1 MYSLKLNKYKN
12 LRILLTNKYLIIV
25 NQNGIIKFKTNFYNI
40 FIDSINKIFYFDLNN
55 YKNIDSNLKYFFIN
69 KLYLINNYSSVFLL
83 NYSLNY
89 LNLLFNNLYY
99 NYYNYTLTI
108 NLKGIGYKFVIEDNM
123 LKIRVG
129 YSHYINYA
137 MNPDIYFV
145 IKNPTS
151 LTFYSN
157 SKLNIK
163 KIAAFIKLYKKTNL
177 YKGTGIFY
185 DNEFINLKKK
195 NNNNNYILNYLFI
208 GYKYNYLF
216 LNINIFIKMLKNI
229 LNLIKDIILN
239 NGDILILYTKNKIL
253 NYILQKNCKY
263 TNTYYLNSFT
273 QKQLN
278 LVKILKYFPDLVISF
293 DYRTNAIFLN
303 KLSKYNVPMICITN
317 SLVKN
322 IIQNKMYYL
331 ILNNNSLYANLII
344 MSLIFN
350 TIYNNKIQLGNQF
363 LN

>member
-1 MYSLKLNKYKN
+1 M
-12 LRILLTNKYLIIV
+12 
-25 NQNGIIKFKTNFYNI
+25 
-40 FIDSINKIFYFDLNN
+40 DSINKTLYFDLNN

-69 KLYLINNYSSVFLL
+69 KLYFINNYSSINLL

-108 NLKGIGYKFVIEDNM
+108 NLKGIGYKFVIENNM

-129 YSHYINYA
+129 YSHYINYV

-163 KIAAFIKLYKKTNL
+163 KIAAFIKLYRKTNL

-195 NNNNNYILNYLFI
+195 NNN
-208 GYKYNYLF
+208 
-216 LNINIFIKMLKNI
+216 
-229 LNLIKDIILN
+229 
-239 NGDILILYTKNKIL
+239 KNK
-253 NYILQKNCKY
+253 N
-263 TNTYYLNSFT
+263 
-273 QKQLN
+273 
-278 LVKILKYFPDLVISF
+278 VK
-293 DYRTNAIFLN
+293 
-303 KLSKYNVPMICITN
+303 
-317 SLVKN
+317 
-322 IIQNKMYYL
+322 
-331 ILNNNSLYANLII
+331 
-344 MSLIFN
+344 
-350 TIYNNKIQLGNQF
+350 
-363 LN
+363 

>member
-12 LRILLTNKYLIIV
+12 LRILLTNKYLIII

-40 FIDSINKIFYFDLNN
+40 SVDSINKTLYFDLNN

-69 KLYLINNYSSVFLL
+69 KLYFINNYSSINLL

-89 LNLLFNNLYY
+89 LNLLLNNLYY

-108 NLKGIGYKFVIEDNM
+108 NLKGIGYKFVIENNM

-129 YSHYINYA
+129 YSHYINYV

-163 KIAAFIKLYKKTNL
+163 KIAAFIKLYRKTNL

-195 NNNNNYILNYLFI
+195 NNN
-208 GYKYNYLF
+208 
-216 LNINIFIKMLKNI
+216 
-229 LNLIKDIILN
+229 
-239 NGDILILYTKNKIL
+239 KNK
-253 NYILQKNCKY
+253 N
-263 TNTYYLNSFT
+263 
-273 QKQLN
+273 
-278 LVKILKYFPDLVISF
+278 VK
-293 DYRTNAIFLN
+293 
-303 KLSKYNVPMICITN
+303 
-317 SLVKN
+317 
-322 IIQNKMYYL
+322 
-331 ILNNNSLYANLII
+331 
-344 MSLIFN
+344 
-350 TIYNNKIQLGNQF
+350 
-363 LN
+363 

>member
-1 MYSLKLNKYKN
+1 MRFPER
-12 LRILLTNKYLIIV
+12 LRCDTSRAKPNRR
-25 NQNGIIKFKTNFYNI
+25 F
-40 FIDSINKIFYFDLNN
+40 
-55 YKNIDSNLKYFFIN
+55 
-69 KLYLINNYSSVFLL
+69 
-83 NYSLNY
+83 
-89 LNLLFNNLYY
+89 LYY

-195 NNNNNYILNYLFI
+195 NNN
-208 GYKYNYLF
+208 
-216 LNINIFIKMLKNI
+216 
-229 LNLIKDIILN
+229 
-239 NGDILILYTKNKIL
+239 KNK
-253 NYILQKNCKY
+253 N
-263 TNTYYLNSFT
+263 
-273 QKQLN
+273 
-278 LVKILKYFPDLVISF
+278 VK
-293 DYRTNAIFLN
+293 
-303 KLSKYNVPMICITN
+303 
-317 SLVKN
+317 
-322 IIQNKMYYL
+322 
-331 ILNNNSLYANLII
+331 
-344 MSLIFN
+344 
-350 TIYNNKIQLGNQF
+350 
-363 LN
+363 